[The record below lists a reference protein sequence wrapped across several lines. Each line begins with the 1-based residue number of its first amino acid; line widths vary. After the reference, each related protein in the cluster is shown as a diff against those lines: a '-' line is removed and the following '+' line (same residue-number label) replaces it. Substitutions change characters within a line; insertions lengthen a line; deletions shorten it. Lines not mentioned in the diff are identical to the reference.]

1 MRFDTCR
8 FRKPF
13 HPDIKDFKLFVLT
26 DGKSG
31 SEPIINAKFKDTEDL
46 QSFLNHKVNAR
57 YFKFEGLSG
66 YTRKAAAVGE
76 ILFCGTSGGGE

>member
-1 MRFDTCR
+1 M
-8 FRKPF
+8 PF
-13 HPDIKDFKLFVLT
+13 QETISSRLKDFKLFVLT

-46 QSFLNHKVNAR
+46 QSFLIHKVNAR

-76 ILFCGTSGGGE
+76 ISFCGTSGGGE

>member
-31 SEPIINAKFKDTEDL
+31 SEPIINAKFKDTETP
-46 QSFLNHKVNAR
+46 K
-57 YFKFEGLSG
+57 
-66 YTRKAAAVGE
+66 
-76 ILFCGTSGGGE
+76 TSRAS